1 MDIAHTAVIERIA
14 RVLAGQ
20 RLSINADGEFGSAAR
35 DVDDAWPD
43 HTDDAIAVLRTL
55 RAPDEDMAA
64 VGDVAIWERMI
75 AAALGTPLD
84 LPPRVPSTATLG
96 DDRPLASSVGGIPRI
111 RPAGPDAIRD
121 VPDDVATAWDE
132 VDQNVDESFPA
143 SDPPGQGV
151 G

>member
-1 MDIAHTAVIERIA
+1 MPGTLLPRRHSSKQGQATVVPGKALLFRSLALHGGTAMDIAQTAVVERIA

-20 RLSINADGEFGSAAR
+20 RLSTNADGEFGSAAIA
-35 DVDDAWPD
+35 VDNAWPD
-43 HTDDAIAVLRTL
+43 HTDDAIAVLRTM

-75 AAALGTPLD
+75 AAALGTPFD
-84 LPPRVPSTATLG
+84 VPPRAAASAT
-96 DDRPLASSVGGIPRI
+96 PP
-111 RPAGPDAIRD
+111 
-121 VPDDVATAWDE
+121 WDE
-132 VDQNVDESFPA
+132 SGPA